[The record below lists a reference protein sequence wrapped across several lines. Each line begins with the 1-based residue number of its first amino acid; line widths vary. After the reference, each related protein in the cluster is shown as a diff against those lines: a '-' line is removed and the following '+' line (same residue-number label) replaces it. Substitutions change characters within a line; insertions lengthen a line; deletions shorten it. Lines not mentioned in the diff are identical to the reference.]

1 MRPVHLSG
9 VMSPVPRRR
18 SMGAQRHEGPDDVE
32 RSLLMRYEIRVEGQ
46 MSETLSAAFPE
57 LDTSL
62 APRQTVLSGEV
73 TDEAHLY
80 GLLARFQSLGL
91 HVVEMRRLPA

>member
-1 MRPVHLSG
+1 
-9 VMSPVPRRR
+9 
-18 SMGAQRHEGPDDVE
+18 
-32 RSLLMRYEIRVEGQ
+32 MRYEIRVEGQ
-46 MSETLSAAFPE
+46 MSDTLTEAFPE
-57 LDTSL
+57 LDSVV
-62 APRQTVLSGEV
+62 AARQTVLFGEV